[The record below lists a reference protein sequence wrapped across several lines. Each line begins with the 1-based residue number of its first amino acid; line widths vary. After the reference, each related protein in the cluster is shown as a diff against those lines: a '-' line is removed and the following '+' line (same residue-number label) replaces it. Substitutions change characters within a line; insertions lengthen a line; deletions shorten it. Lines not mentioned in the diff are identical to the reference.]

1 MPMKESYEI
10 LFFDLPRTWN
20 LGKNSKSLLCSSTC
34 SVIWKALSLTW
45 RSLWVWTAWSV
56 TEMLWEQPTSNNNN
70 FQFGKLEKPE
80 SGIPPE
86 FFTVCFLSIS
96 KRLKSSRRF
105 SEVRIVSED
114 DPRATEFSQISPAKN
129 RTAEDAPM
137 VFRLICMYPEDYP
150 VCNDLSLCRAPV
162 IRESFAFI
170 MRACQS
176 RTVKMRIAN

>member
-1 MPMKESYEI
+1 MHLGLVKDYLRFLAGDLSHSRSASRSVQVSWKSRNRNCAGI
-10 LFFDLPRTWN
+10 FKSLFFVN
-20 LGKNSKSLLCSSTC
+20 
-34 SVIWKALSLTW
+34 
-45 RSLWVWTAWSV
+45 
-56 TEMLWEQPTSNNNN
+56 
-70 FQFGKLEKPE
+70 
-80 SGIPPE
+80 
-86 FFTVCFLSIS
+86 S

-105 SEVRIVSED
+105 SEVRILSED
-114 DPRATEFSQISPAKN
+114 DPRATEFSQISPTNN

-176 RTVKMRIAN
+176 ITR